1 MLISDL
7 ITASFRKLGIA
18 AKGETL
24 DSDDLANG
32 LAALQSMLRSWTAAR
47 INVFASTRENFSI
60 IAGISNYTWGSGGTI
75 NSARPLQI
83 LGAEVRDSEGVSHP
97 VDIIS
102 EGQYRSISVKS
113 TSSRPYA
120 LMFQPIY
127 PLANVYFYP
136 TPYTAETVYID
147 SIKQFTEASSFDS
160 VNATLAMPGYY
171 EEPILYNLAAR
182 LAPEYGKTLT
192 PEVLAIAASSYE
204 RLAILNI
211 ANQVEPVS
219 IRLPAGQNVGM
230 YSINS
235 DTYR

>member
-7 ITASFRKLGIA
+7 LKMSYRKFGVLA
-18 AKGETL
+18 QGEVPGVYEY
-24 DSDDLANG
+24 ANG
-32 LAALQSMLRSWTAAR
+32 LAALQSMLRSWAATK
-47 INVFASTRENFSI
+47 INVFASTRESFVLSPTV
-60 IAGISNYTWGSGGTI
+60 SLYTWGTGGTI

-97 VDIIS
+97 IDIIS

-113 TSSRPYA
+113 TSSRPYT
-120 LMFQPIY
+120 LMLQPTY

-136 TPYTAETVYID
+136 TPDSTETVYID

-160 VNATLAMPGYY
+160 VDATLAMPGYY
-171 EEPILYNLAAR
+171 EEPIVYNLAAR

-204 RLAILNI
+204 RLVTLNI

-219 IRLPAGQNVGM
+219 ICVPAGQNVGM